1 MLKSIAVR
9 EGLYSGTTLTRHRP
23 AHPSTERDIM
33 ATRPIASGTV
43 AFGLVAI
50 PIKIYSTN
58 ESSRSISLNFIHEKC
73 GTRVK
78 YQYYCPTDDELVT
91 RDELIKGY
99 EFAKDQYVLFTTEEL
114 KAMEMRATHA
124 IEITEFVP
132 LAQVDPIHFE
142 RTYYLGPDQGGEKPY
157 RLLAEAMRETGRAAL
172 AKYAARGKDYLVLV
186 RPFKQGLVMQQL
198 RYNDEIRAFS
208 EVPLGDAKISKDE
221 MKLAVQL
228 VDQIASDHFE
238 PENYADQV
246 KGEMMAAIQ
255 QKIDG
260 QEMTIASPEEPKAQI
275 IDLMEALKASL
286 GDGGES
292 APTPKKATKRTA
304 TKSKAAK
311 AASGKKKTTR
321 KPPKR
326 APRKKAA
333 RKTRAVAAGSRKQKT
348 K

>member
-1 MLKSIAVR
+1 
-9 EGLYSGTTLTRHRP
+9 
-23 AHPSTERDIM
+23 M

-50 PIKIYSTN
+50 PIKLYSTN
-58 ESSRSISLNFIHEKC
+58 ESSSSISLNFIHEKC

-78 YQYYCPTDDELVT
+78 YQYYCPTDDEMVT
-91 RDELIKGY
+91 RDELVKGY
-99 EFAKDQYVLFTTEEL
+99 EFAKDQYVLFTPEEL

-124 IEITEFVP
+124 IEISEFVP

-157 RLLAEAMRETGRAAL
+157 RLLAEAMIKTGRAAL

-198 RYNDEIRAFS
+198 RYSDEIRSFS
-208 EVPLGDAKISKDE
+208 EVPLGDAKVDKKE
-221 MKLAVQL
+221 LELAIKL
-228 VDQIASDHFE
+228 VDQITSDTFE
-238 PENYADQV
+238 PEGYADKV
-246 KGEMMAAIQ
+246 KGQLMAAIQ
-255 QKIDG
+255 QKVEG
-260 QEMTIASPEEPKAQI
+260 QEMTLAPVEEPKAQI

-286 GDGGES
+286 GDGEEKPAAS
-292 APTPKKATKRTA
+292 KKTANKTAKKTKTIAAKKKA
-304 TKSKAAK
+304 
-311 AASGKKKTTR
+311 KTTR

-326 APRKKAA
+326 ATRKKVAK
-333 RKTRAVAAGSRKQKT
+333 KTRAVAAGGRKRK

>member
-1 MLKSIAVR
+1 
-9 EGLYSGTTLTRHRP
+9 
-23 AHPSTERDIM
+23 M

-50 PIKIYSTN
+50 PVKLYSTS
-58 ESSRSISLNFIHEKC
+58 ESTSSISLNFIHEKC

-91 RDELIKGY
+91 RDELVKGY
-99 EFAKDQYVLFTTEEL
+99 EFAKGQYVLFTPAEL
-114 KAMEMRATHA
+114 KAMEMRATHS

-142 RTYYLGPDQGGEKPY
+142 KAYYLGPDQGGEKPY

-186 RPFKQGLVMQQL
+186 RPFKNGLILQQL

-208 EVPLGDAKISKDE
+208 EVPLGDAKIDDAE
-221 MKLAVQL
+221 MQLAIKLVE
-228 VDQIASDHFE
+228 QIATDNFK
-238 PENYADQV
+238 PEQYADKV
-246 KGEMMAAIQ
+246 RDEMMAAIQ
-255 QKIDG
+255 QKIEG
-260 QEMTIASPEEPKAQI
+260 QEMTLAPPEAPKAQI

-286 GDGGES
+286 GE
-292 APTPKKATKRTA
+292 AP
-304 TKSKAAK
+304 
-311 AASGKKKTTR
+311 GKPTQR

-326 APRKKAA
+326 SERGPAAKKKKKKAA
-333 RKTRAVAAGSRKQKT
+333 AKKVRAAKK
-348 K
+348 

>member
-1 MLKSIAVR
+1 
-9 EGLYSGTTLTRHRP
+9 
-23 AHPSTERDIM
+23 M

-50 PIKIYSTN
+50 PVKLYSTN
-58 ESSRSISLNFIHEKC
+58 ESKASISLNFIHEKC

-91 RDELIKGY
+91 RDELVKGY
-99 EFAKDQYVLFTTEEL
+99 EFAKDQYVLFTPEEL
-114 KAMEMRATHA
+114 KAMEMRATHS

-142 RTYYLGPDQGGEKPY
+142 KAYYLGPDQGGEKPY
-157 RLLAEAMRETGRAAL
+157 RLLAEAMKDTGRAAL

-186 RPFKQGLVMQQL
+186 RPFKEGLILQQL

-208 EVPLGDAKISKDE
+208 EVPLGDAKVDDDE
-221 MKLAVQL
+221 MKLAVKL
-228 VDQIASDHFE
+228 VEQIATDSFQ
-238 PENYADQV
+238 PEKYADKV

-255 QKIDG
+255 QKVEG
-260 QEMTIASPEEPKAQI
+260 QEMTIATPEEPKAQI

-286 GDGGES
+286 GDDEEE
-292 APTPKKATKRTA
+292 APAPKAKKKKAKGKTTKKA
-304 TKSKAAK
+304 KAKKKSK
-311 AASGKKKTTR
+311 R

-326 APRKKAA
+326 AARKKTT
-333 RKTRAVAAGSRKQKT
+333 KKKRAVAASGKKRKT
-348 K
+348 T

>member
-1 MLKSIAVR
+1 
-9 EGLYSGTTLTRHRP
+9 
-23 AHPSTERDIM
+23 M

-50 PIKIYSTN
+50 PVKLYSTN
-58 ESSRSISLNFIHEKC
+58 ESSSSISLNFIHEKC

-78 YQYYCPTDDELVT
+78 YQYYCPTDDELVG
-91 RDELIKGY
+91 RDELVKGY
-99 EFAKDQYVLFTTEEL
+99 EFAKDQYVLFTPEEL

-142 RTYYLGPDQGGEKPY
+142 KAYYLGPDQGGEKPY
-157 RLLAEAMRETGRAAL
+157 RLLAEAMKDTGRAAL

-186 RPFKQGLVMQQL
+186 RPFREGLILQQL

-208 EVPLGDAKISKDE
+208 EVPLGSAEVSEDE
-221 MKLAVQL
+221 MKLAVKL
-228 VDQIASDHFE
+228 VDQIATDTFQPEKYSDK
-238 PENYADQV
+238 V
-246 KGEMMAAIQ
+246 KGEMMAAIR
-255 QKIDG
+255 QKVEG
-260 QEMTIASPEEPKAQI
+260 QEMTLAPREEPKAQI

-286 GDGGES
+286 DDDEAAAS
-292 APTPKKATKRTA
+292 PNTPKKA
-304 TKSKAAK
+304 S
-311 AASGKKKTTR
+311 KKKTAKTPAKKTAKAKR

-333 RKTRAVAAGSRKQKT
+333 KKKRAVAAGGKKRKT
-348 K
+348 TRT

>member
-1 MLKSIAVR
+1 
-9 EGLYSGTTLTRHRP
+9 
-23 AHPSTERDIM
+23 M

-50 PIKIYSTN
+50 PVKLYSTN
-58 ESSRSISLNFIHEKC
+58 ESKASISLNFIHGKC

-91 RDELIKGY
+91 RDELVKGY
-99 EFAKDQYVLFTTEEL
+99 EFAKDQYVLFTPEEL
-114 KAMEMRATHA
+114 KAMEMRATHS

-142 RTYYLGPDQGGEKPY
+142 KAYYLGPDQGGEKPY
-157 RLLAEAMRETGRAAL
+157 RLLAEAMKDTGRAAL

-186 RPFKQGLVMQQL
+186 RPFEEGLILQQL

-208 EVPLGDAKISKDE
+208 EVPLGDAKVDEDE
-221 MKLAVQL
+221 MKLAVKL
-228 VDQIASDHFE
+228 VEQIATDSFQ
-238 PENYADQV
+238 PEKYADKV

-255 QKIDG
+255 QKIEG
-260 QEMTIASPEEPKAQI
+260 QEMTIATPEEPKAQI

-286 GDGGES
+286 GDGEEDEEAPAREPARKSRSKSRKKS
-292 APTPKKATKRTA
+292 ARKT
-304 TKSKAAK
+304 SKA
-311 AASGKKKTTR
+311 KKKTKR

-326 APRKKAA
+326 APRKKTG
-333 RKTRAVAAGSRKQKT
+333 KKKRAVAASGKKRKSN
-348 K
+348 

>member
-1 MLKSIAVR
+1 
-9 EGLYSGTTLTRHRP
+9 
-23 AHPSTERDIM
+23 M

-50 PIKIYSTN
+50 PIKLYSTN
-58 ESSRSISLNFIHEKC
+58 ESSSSISLNFIHEKC
-73 GTRVK
+73 GSRVK

-99 EFAKDQYVLFTTEEL
+99 EFAKDQYVLFTPEEL
-114 KAMEMRATHA
+114 KAMEMRATHS

-142 RTYYLGPDQGGEKPY
+142 KAYYLGPDQGGEKPY
-157 RLLAEAMRETGRAAL
+157 RLLAEAMKETGRAAL

-186 RPFKQGLVMQQL
+186 RPFKQGLVLQQL

-208 EVPLGDAKISKDE
+208 EVPLGDAKIDDAE
-221 MKLAVQL
+221 MQLAVQL
-228 VDQIASDHFE
+228 VDQIASDSFQ
-238 PENYADQV
+238 PEKYADKV

-255 QKIDG
+255 QKVEG
-260 QEMTIASPEEPKAQI
+260 QEMTLAPREEPKAQI

-286 GDGGES
+286 GDAEEKPSPRKKTSGR
-292 APTPKKATKRTA
+292 ATRKTKVTKTAAQKKKA
-304 TKSKAAK
+304 
-311 AASGKKKTTR
+311 TR

-326 APRKKAA
+326 APRKTAVK
-333 RKTRAVAAGSRKQKT
+333 KKRAVAAGGKKRKT
-348 K
+348 T